1 MWIREFDSTFSFK
14 PQVPCLFK
22 LQHLQRV
29 GLGACALGAASGSLA
44 PWLRTA
50 TNLRVANL
58 RRNATWRHAEFKL
71 SLKGS
76 NFSTCLLLSD
86 PSHYMIV
93 WLYRFLFDSITVS
106 FFFVFWNRR
115 SLWHNA
121 NCWQTRLLKALR
133 CWSSLWQQMRQH
145 QRCWAGTR
153 TCARWSKHFHWISM
167 DTEHRHPLFPQQ
179 QAGDSL
185 GKASWI

>member
-1 MWIREFDSTFSFK
+1 
-14 PQVPCLFK
+14 
-22 LQHLQRV
+22 
-29 GLGACALGAASGSLA
+29 
-44 PWLRTA
+44 
-50 TNLRVANL
+50 
-58 RRNATWRHAEFKL
+58 
-71 SLKGS
+71 
-76 NFSTCLLLSD
+76 
-86 PSHYMIV
+86 MIT
-93 WLYRFLFDSITVS
+93 RFLFDSTTVS
-106 FFFVFWNRR
+106 FFLFWNRR

-167 DTEHRHPLFPQQ
+167 GTEHRHPFFPQQ

-185 GKASWI
+185 GKASWIQIYNWNAVGISHKHHGTKRHKQRNIFVDGLSGNGFRCDLRNRNLSDSGLKGIATILGDYSNLLLG

>member
-106 FFFVFWNRR
+106 FFFCV
-115 SLWHNA
+115 LKQEIPLA
-121 NCWQTRLLKALR
+121 QCKLLADAVVES
-133 CWSSLWQQMRQH
+133 SSLLEFSLAANETTPEML
-145 QRCWAGTR
+145 
-153 TCARWSKHFHWISM
+153 S
-167 DTEHRHPLFPQQ
+167 RH
-179 QAGDSL
+179 
-185 GKASWI
+185 